1 MHGRPEKGKLAQ
13 RGTMRGGSTITKKKE
28 KHSVALDGPWNV
40 LVFNDPVNLMAYV
53 TKVFQKVLGCGQSR
67 AEELMM
73 TVHTAGRAIVWT
85 GEREKAELYVQQLHQ
100 HQLQASLQ
108 KTE

>member
-1 MHGRPEKGKLAQ
+1 M
-13 RGTMRGGSTITKKKE
+13 TGGSTVTKKEE
-28 KHSVALDGPWNV
+28 KQVVALDGPWNV

-53 TKVFQKVLGCGQSR
+53 SKVFQKVLGCGRTQ

-73 TVHTAGRAIVWT
+73 TVHTSGRAVVWT
-85 GEREKAELYVQQLHQ
+85 GEREKAELYVQQFHQ

-108 KTE
+108 KSE